1 MGPVPL
7 TGPFK
12 TNYCSKFILLFIF
25 QRVRGQAV
33 SVICVFA
40 KTLSLLYFFYLF
52 HEGYKDY
59 EDHTSFDHGNLLE
72 AILQCCR

>member
-12 TNYCSKFILLFIF
+12 TNNCSNLLFF
-25 QRVRGQAV
+25 SEGGGDRQ
-33 SVICVFA
+33 SLLLVFA
-40 KTLSLLYFFYLF
+40 RSLSLLYFIYLF

-59 EDHTSFDHGNLLE
+59 EDHTSFDHGNLL
-72 AILQCCR
+72 